1 METVTIKEG
10 DIVSHY
16 KRKRLTER
24 DLKLSP
30 NKYLYKIIG
39 LAYNCTTEKETMVVY
54 QALYKPYMLCVRTI
68 GDFCSIIPEEGRYR
82 FEKWDGKVAE

>member
-16 KRKRLTER
+16 KRDKLKEL
-24 DLKLSP
+24 DLKYSP

-54 QALYKPYMLCVRTI
+54 RALYKPYMLCVRTI

-82 FEKWDGKVAE
+82 FEKWDGEVAE

>member
-1 METVTIKEG
+1 MHEVTIKEG

-16 KRKRLTER
+16 KRNHLTDR

-30 NKYLYKIIG
+30 NKYLYKIVG

-54 QALYKPYMLCVRTI
+54 RALYSPYMLCVRTI

-82 FEKWDGKVAE
+82 FEKWDGEVAE

>member
-1 METVTIKEG
+1 MHEVTIKEG

-16 KRKRLTER
+16 KRM
-24 DLKLSP
+24 KLSEQDLYYHP
-30 NKYLYKIIG
+30 NKYLYKIVG
-39 LAYNCTTEKETMVVY
+39 LAYNCTTEAETMVVY

-82 FEKWDGKVAE
+82 FEKWDGEVAE